1 MTLLDILPSLRASVT
16 PRVDPTLW
24 PHTTHV
30 DEAGRLTV
38 GGVVLTD
45 IADEVGTPAHVV
57 DEADFRHRA
66 RRYRKELPGTTV
78 VYAGQALLTTAVA
91 RWVAE
96 EHLGVDVGSVGELAT
111 ALGGGVLPGRII
123 YHGIAK
129 THDDLRAAVQAGVG
143 RIVVDSLMDITYLA
157 GLVRAPQNVLVRV
170 ASEHGGDCG
179 FAAGPEVATA
189 VAKVQTEPM
198 LRLVGLHCHI
208 GSQVSD
214 HEQYGAAI
222 RQMIGTMA
230 DARRAHGVVLG
241 ELNIGGGHCVPHFSG
256 DRELALRKLAAEAD
270 DALDAACAA
279 ERFPRPTIVVEPGR
293 ALAARAGVTL
303 YRVLSVTTRAG
314 GRTFVAVD
322 GSLSDPAQCGSRC
335 TATLANRRP
344 VGQSSPMVVVGSG
357 GVIRDADLPEDIHHG
372 DLMAVACTGAYH
384 HRDTAVHSL
393 VGRPPLVAVRD
404 GQLHTLVRRETLA
417 DLMAR
422 DRG

>member
-1 MTLLDILPSLRASVT
+1 MTLLDLLPSLRAAVT
-16 PRVDPTLW
+16 PRVDPALW

-38 GGVVLTD
+38 GGVALAD
-45 IADEVGTPAHVV
+45 IADETGTPTHVI

-91 RWVAE
+91 RWAAE
-96 EHLGVDVGSVGELAT
+96 EHLGVDVGSVGELT
-111 ALGGGVLPGRII
+111 TSLGGGVPRGRIV
-123 YHGIAK
+123 YHGVAK

-157 GLVRAPQNVLVRV
+157 GLVRTTQSVLVRV
-170 ASEHGGDCG
+170 ASRHSDCG
-179 FAAGPEVATA
+179 FPVGPEVAAA
-189 VAKVQTEPM
+189 VANVVTEPK

-214 HEQYGAAI
+214 AEQYGAAI
-222 RQMIGTMA
+222 RAMIGTMA
-230 DARRAHGVVLG
+230 DVRRAHRLVLG
-241 ELNIGGGHCVPHFSG
+241 ELNIGGGHCVPHFPG
-256 DRELALRKLAAEAD
+256 DRELALRHLAAEAD

-293 ALAARAGVTL
+293 AMAARAGVTL

-314 GRTFVAVD
+314 GSTFVAVD
-322 GSLSDPAQCGSRC
+322 GPLTDAAPC

-344 VGQSSPMVVVGSG
+344 MGPSRPMVVVGSG
-357 GVIRDADLPEDIHHG
+357 GVIRDAELPEDIRHG

-384 HRDTAVHSL
+384 HRAAVHGL
-393 VGRPPLVAVRD
+393 VGRPPLVSVRD
-404 GQLHTLVRRETLA
+404 GRLQTLVRRETLA